1 MPNSVE
7 RALADS
13 LSLEHP
19 DVPWQLPAA
28 LPVLA
33 DLKAGIAT
41 LEAQAAPVQQKHAT
55 WCLAKL
61 VLAFE
66 PNTKLT
72 GEETRL
78 RLNVWLEANADL
90 GDALWSEATLAA
102 IQSLKWMPKPAEF
115 RGLVE
120 AKLAARAKRMKRC
133 QAMLAAH
140 GQGQAPEEKPIETR
154 LGRMEH
160 TRSIYA
166 RMNRHT
172 DVARIDREIAI
183 ETGQPVPDLAIDLPD
198 APERPPF
205 KPNTSHTGL
214 RCAELAEA
222 QRQGRAPKPTP
233 GYAGEAPT
241 IALGSETTG
250 TLPSDPVDFESQELV

>member
-28 LPVLA
+28 LPLLT

-133 QAMLAAH
+133 HAMLAAH
-140 GQGQAPEEKPIETR
+140 GHGNAIEEKPIETR
-154 LGRMEH
+154 LGRLEH

-166 RMNRHT
+166 RMNRRV
-172 DVARIDREIAI
+172 DVERMDREIAK
-183 ETGQPVPDLAIDLPD
+183 EKGEPVPEGNNPVNTQLLQRDE
-198 APERPPF
+198 APSFSPGAS
-205 KPNTSHTGL
+205 KSDL
-214 RCAELAEA
+214 RCAELARKRYA
-222 QRQGRAPKPTP
+222 KPTS
-233 GYAGEAPT
+233 T
-241 IALGSETTG
+241 LSSE
-250 TLPSDPVDFESQELV
+250 PVDFESHELV